1 MYWEKEDYEL
11 ELLELTFAHTFMATV
26 RVGKEDLT
34 VMVDLDFSDSEKN
47 PNDLTI
53 REIKQMAFD
62 LAHEEVLEEQKELT
76 ESNA

>member
-26 RVGKEDLT
+26 RVGREDLT

-62 LAHEEVLEEQKELT
+62 LAHEEVLEEQKELV

>member
-34 VMVDLDFSDSEKN
+34 VLVDLDFSDSEKN
-47 PNDLTI
+47 PDDLTL

-62 LAHEEVLEEQKELT
+62 LAHKEVLEEQA
-76 ESNA
+76 ESAEA